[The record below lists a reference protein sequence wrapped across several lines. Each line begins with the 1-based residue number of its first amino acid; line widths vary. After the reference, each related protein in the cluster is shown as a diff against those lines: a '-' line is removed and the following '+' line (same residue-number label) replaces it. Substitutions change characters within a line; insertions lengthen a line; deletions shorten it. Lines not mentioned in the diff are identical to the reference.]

1 MTFKSDQFADIHRK
15 NMEAAMR
22 LAQLSIDNSQRI
34 MGLQAALAKAL
45 FESSMA
51 NAKESTSVKSPQDL
65 LKLRTEYVQDT
76 TQKVV
81 EVAQQV
87 AEIGNQSRA
96 EFSQL
101 LTEQLAAGNKDLA
114 DSMQGFMKNL
124 PAGLPNV
131 MQAMEQAM
139 TTANAAFDQ
148 ISKASASAISS
159 VSSMAKKATAG
170 TSSSS
175 KKK

>member
-1 MTFKSDQFADIHRK
+1 MVIKSDQFADIHRK

-22 LAQLSIDNSQRI
+22 LAQLSIDNSQRV
-34 MGLQAALAKAL
+34 MGLQAELAKAL

-51 NAKESTSVKSPQDL
+51 NAKESANIKTPQDL

-76 TQKVV
+76 TQRVV
-81 EVAQQV
+81 QVAQQV

-101 LTEQLAAGNKDLA
+101 LTEQLASGNKDLA

-124 PAGLPNV
+124 PVGMPNV

-139 TTANAAFDQ
+139 STANAAFEQ
-148 ISKASASAISS
+148 ISKASASAMSS
-159 VSSMAKKATAG
+159 VSSMAKKASG
-170 TSSSS
+170 GSTST
-175 KKK
+175 KRK

>member
-1 MTFKSDQFADIHRK
+1 MTSRNDQFADIHRK

-22 LAQLSIDNSQRI
+22 LAQLSIDNSQRV
-34 MGLQAALAKAL
+34 MSLQAELAKAL
-45 FESSMA
+45 FESSVT
-51 NAKESTSVKSPQDL
+51 NAKESAKVKSPQDL
-65 LKLRTEYVQDT
+65 LKLRTEYVQNT

-81 EVAQQV
+81 EAAQRV

-101 LTEQLAAGNKDLA
+101 LTEQLTSGNKDLA

-124 PAGLPNV
+124 PVGMPNV

-139 TTANAAFDQ
+139 SAANAAFDQ
-148 ISKASASAISS
+148 ISKASASAVGSTT
-159 VSSMAKKATAG
+159 KKTTGGAST
-170 TSSSS
+170 

>member
-1 MTFKSDQFADIHRK
+1 MSFKNDQFADIHRK

-22 LAQLSIDNSQRI
+22 LAQLSIDNSQRV
-34 MGLQAALAKAL
+34 MSLQAELAKTL

-51 NAKESTSVKSPQDL
+51 SAKESAAAKSPQDL
-65 LKLRTEYVQDT
+65 LKLRTEYVQET

-101 LTEQLAAGNKDLA
+101 LTEQLASGNKDLA
-114 DSMQGFMKNL
+114 DSLQGFMTNL
-124 PAGLPNV
+124 PVGMPNV
-131 MQAMEQAM
+131 IDAMEQAM
-139 TTANAAFDQ
+139 STANDAFDQ
-148 ISKASASAISS
+148 ISKASAAALSN
-159 VSSMAKKATAG
+159 VSSLAKKATG
-170 TSSSS
+170 TTTTSSR
-175 KKK
+175 KK